1 MAGAELGEDG
11 RYYGQL
17 PCRWCDTRIDQAGRR
32 KPRLYCR
39 TSHRLKVYGAWVVGV
54 VASVF

>member
-1 MAGAELGEDG
+1 MGGAELGEDG

-17 PCRWCDTRIDQAGRR
+17 PCRWCTTRINQAGRR

-39 TSHRLKVYGAWVVGV
+39 TSHRLKHYGAWVAAL
-54 VASVF
+54 VASAF